1 MGEKGQSIMCTA
13 RLSSNIKN
21 PFKCGFEFKVIPISV
36 IMCFSQVRF
45 SYIGA
50 GAELVENCN

>member
-1 MGEKGQSIMCTA
+1 MNWKSTA

-21 PFKCGFEFKVIPISV
+21 PFKCGLEFKVISIKV
-36 IMCFSQVRF
+36 IMSVSQVMF

-50 GAELVENCN
+50 GIELVGSYN